1 MSASKL
7 AIATAHAILLALVL
21 ESLMGRCFLR
31 GQFVA
36 HLRAGVSKSVT
47 DLRGRPHNGQA
58 GDSVARRV
66 ISTHL
71 RAAVHIV
78 VIDQAAV
85 AILVS
90 VVIPMMRRV
99 HAIVALSEE
108 GARLHFSTRVL
119 R

>member
-1 MSASKL
+1 M
-7 AIATAHAILLALVL
+7 
-21 ESLMGRCFLR
+21 
-31 GQFVA
+31 
-36 HLRAGVSKSVT
+36 RAGVGESVT

-66 ISTHL
+66 ISTLL

-99 HAIVALSEE
+99 HAIVALGEE
-108 GARLHFSTRVL
+108 RARLQFPTVVL
-119 R
+119 RGHVAGIRLALPPVAAIALTGGHAKVTVLTPLVE